1 MRANLGQDREKL
13 SRSEHRRCAAPKI
26 DGLDGTACGH
36 VLLRRQSDF
45 INEGS
50 DKNLCAAFAMDLK
63 VEGAEVTSLPAEGDM
78 EV

>member
-13 SRSEHRRCAAPKI
+13 SRGEHRRCAAPKI

-36 VLLRRQSDF
+36 VLFRRQSDF
-45 INEGS
+45 MNEGS
-50 DKNLCAAFAMDLK
+50 DKNLCATLTMDFK
-63 VEGAEVTSLPAEGDM
+63 VEGAEVTSLQAEGDV